1 MMRKRLTVMLATL
14 IPFGLA
20 PVTSLAEGCG
30 DYPLTQDQSDYIAS
44 VPGIIIPTGDVP
56 FVQRCDVD
64 GNNVIN
70 NDDLSAIRAHLKE
83 PAAHPDDPMDWDGNG
98 IIHGRDVGGCASS
111 CTSKGCSVMDDTA
124 EAEGFEAASE
134 LVQNTVGESGA
145 CYQIDD
151 FDGDGTQDFVGIY
164 EYTGSE
170 TRSNNWNLQTVILT
184 QDSAG
189 AVQHVTYPYT
199 GQLTYGSGDL
209 LQHLSPQPAGVIDL
223 LPGSVT
229 ISRPGV
235 VSYRY
240 GRPNTLFYYFDN
252 GELFDNWELTR
263 AFYGVDD

>member
-1 MMRKRLTVMLATL
+1 MRKRLLVTLAF
-14 IPFGLA
+14 IPLGLA
-20 PVTSLAEGCG
+20 PTALLAESCG
-30 DYPLTQDQSDYIAS
+30 DYPLTEAQSTYLEVQ
-44 VPGIIIPTGDVP
+44 VPDIRIPEGDVP

-70 NDDLSAIRAHLKE
+70 NDDLFAIRAHRGQ

-111 CTSKGCSVMDDTA
+111 CTSKGCAVKDDAA
-124 EAEGFEAASE
+124 EVEGLEAASE
-134 LVQNTVGESGA
+134 PEQNTVGESGA
-145 CYQIDD
+145 CYLIDD

-164 EYTGSE
+164 EFTGAE
-170 TRSNNWNLQTVILT
+170 RSNNWRLQTVILT
-184 QDSAG
+184 QDSG
-189 AVQHVTYPYT
+189 GTVQHVTYPYT
-199 GQLTYGSGDL
+199 GQVTDDGSNL

-229 ISRPGV
+229 ISGPGF

-240 GRPNTLFYYFDN
+240 GKPNVLYYFDN
-252 GELFDNWELTR
+252 GELTR